1 MLDTVA
7 PSHRAS
13 LSHELVGIAGEE
25 ASIKLSLSIDPLRQK
40 KWARPGGVSF
50 RGAGPASDQ
59 RIWALA

>member
-1 MLDTVA
+1 MPDTVA
-7 PSHRAS
+7 PSHYAS
-13 LSHELVGIAGEE
+13 LSHELVGIAGRRT
-25 ASIKLSLSIDPLRQK
+25 AIKLSLSIVSPHQE